1 MDDEQPIDV
10 EADAALEFEHEQRQ
24 YAELL
29 RLPQASIDRIV
40 REVLPNGF
48 HAQKEVRV
56 AFARAVAVFILSIGS
71 AAFEAAQ
78 QSKRKGIVQRDVTQ
92 ALAKMQ
98 LNLPEL
104 KQLAQQF
111 KQQMAAQ
118 KADTSAATANES
130 IAE

>member
-10 EADAALEFEHEQRQ
+10 EADAASEFEREQRD
-24 YAELL
+24 YAEVL
-29 RLPQASIDRIV
+29 RLPQAPIDRIV
-40 REVLPNGF
+40 REVLPSGF

-56 AFARAVAVFILSIGS
+56 AFARAVAVFILSVGS
-71 AAFEAAQ
+71 AAFDSAQ

-111 KQQMAAQ
+111 KQQTAAQ
-118 KADTSAATANES
+118 KTNTSTANDSMVE
-130 IAE
+130 